1 MATARSPLRFDLADL
16 TLFISIAE
24 SGSITRGAERSHFAL
39 ASASARVRGME
50 TALGVPLFD
59 RGRRG
64 VTLTGAGRL
73 LLQHARSINQGME
86 QLNLELAAYAEA
98 QGATVRLL
106 ANTASTASLVTAAVT
121 TFLADRPAVRIDL
134 EQRPSRRAVVEVA
147 ERRADLGIVSD
158 SADLGALQSR
168 PLRDD
173 QLVVLSAQRGP
184 LARRRAVSIAEVVER
199 PFVGLSHGNALAE
212 HLEDHTL
219 PLGSRFAY
227 RVRLHSIDAVCRA
240 VAAGIGITVL
250 PRHAVQ
256 DWLDDGSLVVTALD
270 EPWAE
275 RTLLVCFVA
284 ESELSATARALCDH
298 LVAGSWGA

>member
-1 MATARSPLRFDLADL
+1 MATTGSPLRFDPADL

-121 TFLADRPAVRIDL
+121 SFLADRPAVRIDL

-158 SADLGALQSR
+158 SADLGALQTR
-168 PLRDD
+168 RLRDD
-173 QLVVLSAQRGP
+173 QLVVLSAPSGP
-184 LARRRAVSIAEVVER
+184 LARRRTVSIVEVVER

-250 PRHAVQ
+250 PRHAVK
-256 DWLDDGSLVVTALD
+256 DWLDDGSLVATALD

-284 ESELSATARALCDH
+284 EAELSPTARALCDH